1 MGFVITVEL
10 QHLKIVSMD
19 LKSSAYCG
27 YYSVVVS
34 TYTLWDEEL
43 EKSQSTHQFS
53 GLILCVLYPT
63 VIHQVMCLFLKKKR
77 NN

>member
-34 TYTLWDEEL
+34 TYTL
-43 EKSQSTHQFS
+43 
-53 GLILCVLYPT
+53 
-63 VIHQVMCLFLKKKR
+63 
-77 NN
+77 